1 MCPYCHKTFKT
12 YVNCRKHMKI
22 HKHEL
27 VQRVQYLAGKKNIKI
42 GFVINNEILLYFF
55 LQQLEQ
61 QKIRIQ
67 EQSSDKLNLKE
78 NSKQETALESSSSSV
93 SITTINSTITTN
105 IATTTTTPAIVT
117 TSSSTFSDNLVLSRL
132 GSVELSFQSQLGS
145 EFSQTFPEFQNIAEE
160 KEKVRAVLPTNC
172 DATTFINRTF

>member
-1 MCPYCHKTFKT
+1 MNWYNGYSILWKKE
-12 YVNCRKHMKI
+12 NKNWINWSIIMKHYYI
-22 HKHEL
+22 
-27 VQRVQYLAGKKNIKI
+27 
-42 GFVINNEILLYFF
+42 FF
-55 LQQLEQ
+55 LNLQQLEQ

-78 NSKQETALESSSSSV
+78 NSKQEAALESSCSSSV

-145 EFSQTFPEFQNIAEE
+145 EFSQTFPEFQNISEE
-160 KEKVRAVLPTNC
+160 KEKIRAVLPTNC

>member
-1 MCPYCHKTFKT
+1 M
-12 YVNCRKHMKI
+12 
-22 HKHEL
+22 
-27 VQRVQYLAGKKNIKI
+27 
-42 GFVINNEILLYFF
+42 
-55 LQQLEQ
+55 
-61 QKIRIQ
+61 
-67 EQSSDKLNLKE
+67 NLKE
-78 NSKQETALESSSSSV
+78 NSKQETALESSCSSSV

-145 EFSQTFPEFQNIAEE
+145 EFSQTFPEFQNMTEE

-172 DATTFINRTF
+172 DATTFINRTFEISIYILNVKELFFKL

>member
-1 MCPYCHKTFKT
+1 M
-12 YVNCRKHMKI
+12 KHYYI
-22 HKHEL
+22 
-27 VQRVQYLAGKKNIKI
+27 
-42 GFVINNEILLYFF
+42 FF
-55 LQQLEQ
+55 LNLQQLEQ

-78 NSKQETALESSSSSV
+78 NSKQEAALESSCSSSV

-145 EFSQTFPEFQNIAEE
+145 EFSQTFPEFQNISEE
-160 KEKVRAVLPTNC
+160 KEKIRAVLPTNC